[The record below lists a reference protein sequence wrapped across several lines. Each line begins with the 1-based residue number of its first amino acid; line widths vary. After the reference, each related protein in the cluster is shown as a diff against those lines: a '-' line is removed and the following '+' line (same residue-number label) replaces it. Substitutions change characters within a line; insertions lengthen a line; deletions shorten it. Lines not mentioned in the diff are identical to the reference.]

1 MILILIFLNVCHFLC
16 DYTWLSTNWMLSAKR
31 IGRPLFP
38 IFVHALLHAVFMLG
52 VVVVYAGSWQLS
64 LFLFGVQL
72 VTHFWIDV
80 LKGRCNVWFP
90 QVSSPMNK
98 IHWVVFGFD
107 QLLHQ
112 VVIIIMAD
120 MLCKFG
126 DI

>member
-1 MILILIFLNVCHFLC
+1 MVVILILLNVCHFLC
-16 DYTWLSTNWMLSAKR
+16 DYTYLSTNWMLSAKR

-38 IFVHALLHAVFMLG
+38 IFIHALLHAIFMMV
-52 VVVVYAGSWQLS
+52 VVVVYSGFWQLS
-64 LFLFGVQL
+64 LFLFGFQL

-90 QVSSPMNK
+90 VLSSPINK
-98 IHWVVFGFD
+98 GHWILMGFD

-120 MLCKFG
+120 MLDKFG
-126 DI
+126 RI